1 MGKSII
7 DRHLT
12 AKFFAQNAITPGIVE
27 KPGEFR
33 GTPNVKPRAILSQAA
48 EGYGSAEGATTRQ

>member
-48 EGYGSAEGATTRQ
+48 EG